1 VTLEFTGDI
10 VVGIW
15 LLLVFL
21 ESHGRFLHTVY
32 LDGLEVVVRL
42 VVGVNTGNGEVLLL
56 HSFFELDLEMSFD
69 VPRWDLDVELLHEH
83 LEDDLASSKDSEVS
97 LSVHWSGL
105 EVDDDKIASS
115 LFAGAGHG
123 SSWLNS
129 EAGSHSKHKISFV
142 TMSETHVE
150 NVFSEV
156 FIEVDDGV
164 LEVTSA
170 HWVVALS
177 TSLVLVN
184 LLGISSSEVSHV
196 LLSTLHALFF
206 IGVTMYLRNLVRWN
220 SRFPV
225 KAVGIL
231 RDDVLKV
238 ALIHKLN
245 H

>member
-1 VTLEFTGDI
+1 MTLEFTSDI

-42 VVGVNTGNGEVLLL
+42 AVGVDTRNCEVLLL
-56 HSFFELDLEMSFD
+56 HPFLELDLEMSFD
-69 VPRWDLDVELLHEH
+69 VPHWDLDVELLHEH
-83 LEDDLASSKDSEVS
+83 LEDDLASSEDSEVG

-115 LFAGAGHG
+115 LFAGTGHG

-142 TMSETHVE
+142 AMSETHVE

-156 FIEVDDGV
+156 FVEVDDGV
-164 LEVTSA
+164 LEVASA
-170 HWVVALS
+170 YWVVALS
-177 TSLVLVN
+177 TGLVLVS
-184 LLGISSSEVSHV
+184 LLGISNSEVSHV
-196 LLSTLHALFF
+196 LLSALHALFF
-206 IGVTMYLRNLVRWN
+206 IGVTMYLRNLVSWN
-220 SRFPV
+220 SRFSV
-225 KAVGIL
+225 EAVGIL
-231 RDDVLKV
+231 
-238 ALIHKLN
+238 
-245 H
+245 

>member
-1 VTLEFTGDI
+1 MTLEFTSDI

-42 VVGVNTGNGEVLLL
+42 VVGVDTGNGEVLLL

-69 VPRWDLDVELLHEH
+69 VPHWDLDVELLHEH
-83 LEDDLASSKDSEVS
+83 LEDDLASSKDSEVG

-115 LFAGAGHG
+115 FFAGTGHG

-156 FIEVDDGV
+156 FVEVDDGV
-164 LEVTSA
+164 LEVASA
-170 HWVVALS
+170 YWVVALS

-196 LLSTLHALFF
+196 LLSALHALFF
-206 IGVTMYLRNLVRWN
+206 IGVTMYLRNLVGWN
-220 SRFPV
+220 SRLSME
-225 KAVGIL
+225 AIGIL
-231 RDDVLKV
+231 
-238 ALIHKLN
+238 
-245 H
+245 